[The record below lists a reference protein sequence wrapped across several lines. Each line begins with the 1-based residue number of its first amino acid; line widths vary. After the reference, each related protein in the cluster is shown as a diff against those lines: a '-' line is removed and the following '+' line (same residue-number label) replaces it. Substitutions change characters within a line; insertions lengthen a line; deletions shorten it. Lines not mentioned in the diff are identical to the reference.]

1 MPAFYGGYQES
12 NAFQDL
18 IDAFLMNDGLPIET
32 SPLYDPANPFANR
45 DPRLYAN
52 MFLPEYT
59 VFRGTLYLA
68 DPSLTD
74 IWNKVTEWCNRIWL

>member
-1 MPAFYGGYQES
+1 MVDIRKP

-59 VFRGTLYLA
+59 VFRGKLYLA
-68 DPSLTD
+68 HPDLTD
-74 IWNKVTEWCNRIWL
+74 FGIKVTEYHNRIRL